1 MFCLKSVFSS
11 IIITGS
17 KFELN
22 IQIQQ
27 CMYKF
32 EKCWSYEVDLRLNM
46 SVTFR
51 VGELFPNFDSLM
63 SKIELPSSA
72 GSLKVSCLKTL
83 HDEGRCLNHCS

>member
-1 MFCLKSVFSS
+1 
-11 IIITGS
+11 
-17 KFELN
+17 
-22 IQIQQ
+22 
-27 CMYKF
+27 
-32 EKCWSYEVDLRLNM
+32 M

-83 HDEGRCLNHCS
+83 HEEGRCLNHCSLGNDQCLTRLSNVCCGTALRIECAEYLS